1 MKNSL
6 LLKTICFILLPIFA
20 FIFICSIIYA
30 VYIFEEPDYKTFVE
44 NDNYFETKL
53 FSGNYKNNLENV
65 AISIKNLDMYYW
77 EDFIQEINGITYITY
92 THYDNNFNYLI
103 INKKNNKIYTN
114 LNPTGKTDTIDK
126 IKTELSSNTYYWNY
140 VDKIDTNINNLSSED
155 ISYMDYLY
163 QTIETGDYEI
173 YSSINE
179 NLKYNDNFVLGKIEF
194 TIINKIGRLPIVLI
208 MPVSLILIILIC
220 AYLILSLGHR
230 KNYEGIYLNYLDKLP
245 LEILFFI
252 LLFAGSIFG
261 FIGYVGPTI
270 IDSILAI
277 IGVILF
283 FIDLY
288 ICLAIFVSTV
298 IKRIKAGT
306 FYKNT
311 LLCKILK
318 WSNRLFK
325 KFGAWINE
333 TTKLIFSNTNTTF
346 KLAIIYFGF
355 ILGSTILILISA
367 SSPLLLLVFA
377 FWIYGFILLV
387 KEVNKLYKIKDA
399 VHQIYEGNNDIK
411 LDESEF
417 SGDLVEMASDV
428 NDIAGGFSNAIAESL
443 KSERLKTELITNVS
457 HDIKTPLTSIISYV
471 DLLKQEDIK
480 NEKAIEYINVLDN
493 KSARLKRLIED
504 LVEASK
510 ASSGNI
516 KLNKENLKVAELINQ
531 CIGEFE
537 DRFKVKELEII
548 ANIPKEDLSIY
559 ADSRYMYRVIENIF
573 SNITK
578 YALENS
584 RVYIDITYEYAKIN
598 ISIKNISKDKL
609 NISPDELMQRF
620 VRGDKSRFT
629 EGSGLGL
636 SISKSLVEL
645 QGGKFEISID
655 GDLFKVN
662 LSFDMIQSL

>member
-6 LLKTICFILLPIFA
+6 WLKTICFILLPIFA

-30 VYIFEEPDYKTFVE
+30 VYVFEEPDYKTFVE

-77 EDFIQEINGITYITY
+77 EDFIQEINGINYITY

-155 ISYMDYLY
+155 ISYMGYLY
-163 QTIETGDYEI
+163 QAIETGDYEI

-194 TIINKIGRLPIVLI
+194 TIINKIGKLPIVLI

-220 AYLILSLGHR
+220 AYLILSLGHK

-245 LEILFFI
+245 LEVLFCI
-252 LLFAGSIFG
+252 LLFVGSIFG
-261 FIGYVGPTI
+261 FIGYVGPSI
-270 IDSILAI
+270 IDSILTI

-306 FYKNT
+306 LYKST

-318 WSNRLFK
+318 WTNRLFK
-325 KFGAWINE
+325 KFGAWID
-333 TTKLIFSNTNTTF
+333 TTIKLIFANTNITL
-346 KLAIIYFGF
+346 KLAIIYYGF
-355 ILGSTILILISA
+355 ILGSIILILISGFG
-367 SSPLLLLVFA
+367 PLLLLVFA
-377 FWIYGFILLV
+377 LWVYGFTLLV
-387 KEVNKLYKIKDA
+387 KRVNKLYKIKDA

-411 LDESEF
+411 LDETEF

-428 NDIAGGFSNAIAESL
+428 NDIAGGFSNAIAENL

-471 DLLKQEDIK
+471 DLLKQEEIK

-531 CIGEFE
+531 SIGEFE
-537 DRFKVKELEII
+537 DRFKSNGLEII
-548 ANIPKEDLSIY
+548 ANIPKEDLNIY

>member
-6 LLKTICFILLPIFA
+6 WLKTICFMVAPILA
-20 FIFICSIIYA
+20 FIFICGIIYA
-30 VYIFEEPDYKTFVE
+30 VYIFEEPDYKNLID
-44 NDNYFETKL
+44 NDNYFESEI
-53 FSGNYKNNLENV
+53 FSDYYEDELINVFAHFDSLEEV
-65 AISIKNLDMYYW
+65 IISN
-77 EDFIQEINGITYITY
+77 EINNINYIINY
-92 THYDNNFNYLI
+92 PNNYSSNFIYLI
-103 INKKNNKIYTN
+103 IRKRDGRIFTN
-114 LNPTGKTDTIDK
+114 LIPNGKTDSVDK
-126 IKTELSSNTYYWNY
+126 IKTYLSSNKYYWNY
-140 VDKIDTNINNLSSED
+140 VDKIDTNINNLSSEN
-155 ISYMDYLY
+155 ISYTHYIY
-163 QTIETGDYEI
+163 ESIRSGDYEV
-173 YSSINE
+173 YSSVGE
-179 NLKYNDNFVLGKIEF
+179 NLKYNDNFVFGKISF
-194 TIINKIGRLPIVLI
+194 TIINKMGKLPIFLI
-208 MPVSLILIILIC
+208 MPTSLILIILIC

-245 LEILFFI
+245 LEVLSCI
-252 LLFAGSIFG
+252 LLFVGSIFG
-261 FIGYVGPTI
+261 FIGLVGPSI
-270 IDSILAI
+270 IDSILTI
-277 IGVILF
+277 IGIILF

-306 FYKNT
+306 LYKST

-318 WSNRLFK
+318 WTNKTFK
-325 KFGAWINE
+325 KFGAWVD
-333 TTKLIFSNTNTTF
+333 TTIRLIFANTNITL

-355 ILGSTILILISA
+355 ILGSIILILISGL
-367 SSPLLLLVFA
+367 SPLLLLVFA
-377 FWIYGFILLV
+377 LWIYGFILLI
-387 KEVNKLYKIKDA
+387 KRVNRLYKIKDA

-411 LDESEF
+411 LDETEF
-417 SGDLVEMASDV
+417 SGDLLEMASDV

-443 KSERLKTELITNVS
+443 KSEKLKTELITNVS

-516 KLNKENLKVAELINQ
+516 KLSKENLKVAELINQ

-537 DRFKVKELEII
+537 DRFKSNGLEII

-559 ADSRYMYRVIENIF
+559 ADSRYMYRVIENVF

-584 RVYIDITYEYAKIN
+584 RVYIDVTSKSAKIN

-655 GDLFKVN
+655 GDLFKIN